1 MKKILV
7 IQTAFIGDAILATGI
22 LEKLH
27 QHYAEAEIHFLIRKG
42 NESLFENHPFL
53 KQILVWDKSKKYSD
67 LWRLLQAIRKEKFD
81 VAINL
86 QRFGATGL
94 LTGFSGATKT
104 IGFEKNPFFF
114 LFSESYPHEILNGKH
129 EVERNHE
136 LIKNITDNHFEKP
149 RLYPSEKDINAISK
163 YVEKPFVCIAPASVW
178 FTKQLPESK
187 WIELINQ
194 TNSVYTI
201 YMLGSK
207 VDNDLAH
214 RIMSNATNKNVVN
227 LCGKISLLQSAALM
241 KSATMNYINDSAPL
255 HLASAIDAP
264 VTAFFCSTIPEFGFG
279 PLSEN
284 SQIIQTEEKLKC
296 RPCGLH
302 GKKACPE
309 GHYKCG
315 TGINISAV
323 PNT

>member
-1 MKKILV
+1 LKKILV

-22 LEKLH
+22 IEKLH
-27 QHYAEAEIHFLIRKG
+27 QYYTETEIHFLVRKG

-53 KQILVWDKSKKYSD
+53 RQVLVWDKSKKYSD

-114 LFSESYPHEILNGKH
+114 LFSESYPHEIQNSKH

-149 RLYPSEKDINAISK
+149 KLYPSEKDINLISK
-163 YVEKPFVCIAPASVW
+163 YTENPFVCIAPASVW
-178 FTKQLPESK
+178 FTKQLPEEK
-187 WIELINQ
+187 WVELINK
-194 TNSVYTI
+194 TNSAYTI
-201 YMLGSK
+201 FILGSK
-207 VDNDLAH
+207 ADNDLAQ
-214 RIMSNATNKNVVN
+214 RIIDAAPNKNVVN
-227 LCGKISLLQSAALM
+227 LCGKISLLQSAVLM
-241 KSATMNYINDSAPL
+241 KLATMNYVNDSAPL
-255 HLASAIDAP
+255 HLASSVNAP

-284 SQIIQTEEKLKC
+284 SPIIQTEEKLIC

-309 GHYKCG
+309 GHFKCG
-315 TGINISAV
+315 KSINISSV